1 MPKDPWEKPLYHDYD
16 DKDAA
21 PVPRPQRKVV
31 CPRCGSSQIQASKQG
46 YNYGCGCLGLLLT
59 GPFGLLLGGLGA
71 NMTELICLN
80 CGKRWMPRYRPPK
93 RGKRKESAVEAV
105 IKWILLALLILAILF
120 VAIVVMMPV

>member
-1 MPKDPWEKPLYHDYD
+1 
-16 DKDAA
+16 
-21 PVPRPQRKVV
+21 
-31 CPRCGSSQIQASKQG
+31 
-46 YNYGCGCLGLLLT
+46 
-59 GPFGLLLGGLGA
+59 
-71 NMTELICLN
+71 MTELICLN